1 MKKVKIL
8 IINIIL
14 LSLINVLPKEKILD
28 TVQMGAQVGDQ
39 VTEQVEKAIQI
50 SSRGGE
56 LRQAPTEMS
65 QLVTTYSEDLYEYI
79 KSKESFKAE
88 AYLLDGEKYYT
99 IGYGHH
105 GSDVKPGQVVTEE
118 EADRILRADLKG
130 TSDFVLKYCSYF
142 EITQNQLDALISF
155 TYNGGP
161 GMLQQLTANKTR
173 SPEEI
178 VEHIEFYTKSSS
190 ETFRKGLKNRRLE
203 EKEIFL
209 GGFKNEETQ
218 IEY

>member
-1 MKKVKIL
+1 MKKLKIL

-28 TVQMGAQVGDQ
+28 TVQVSEQVI
-39 VTEQVEKAIQI
+39 EQVEKTIQI

-56 LRQAPTEMS
+56 LRQTPTEMS

-209 GGFKNEETQ
+209 GGFENEETQ

>member
-28 TVQMGAQVGDQ
+28 TVQVSVQVS
-39 VTEQVEKAIQI
+39 EQVEKTIQI

-56 LRQAPTEMS
+56 LRQTPTEMS
-65 QLVTTYSEDLYEYI
+65 QLVTTYSEELYEYI

-88 AYLLDGEKYYT
+88 AYLLEGEKYYT

-130 TSDFVLKYCSYF
+130 TSDFVLKYCNYF
-142 EITQNQLDALISF
+142 EITQNQLDALTSF

-190 ETFRKGLKNRRLE
+190 ETFRKGLKNRRIE

-209 GGFKNEETQ
+209 GGFENEETQ

>member
-28 TVQMGAQVGDQ
+28 TVQVSVQVS
-39 VTEQVEKAIQI
+39 EQVEKNFQI

-88 AYLLDGEKYYT
+88 AYLLEGEKYCT

-105 GSDVKPGQVVTEE
+105 GSDVKPGQVVSEE

-130 TSDFVLKYCSYF
+130 ISDFVLKYCSYF
-142 EITQNQLDALISF
+142 EITQNQLDALTSF

-161 GMLQQLTANKTR
+161 EMLQQLTANKTR

-190 ETFRKGLKNRRLE
+190 ETFGKGLKNRRLE

>member
-1 MKKVKIL
+1 MSK
-8 IINIIL
+8 
-14 LSLINVLPKEKILD
+14 NVLPKEKILD
-28 TVQMGAQVGDQ
+28 TVQVSVQVS
-39 VTEQVEKAIQI
+39 EQVEKTIQI

-56 LRQAPTEMS
+56 LRQTPTEMS
-65 QLVTTYSEDLYEYI
+65 QLVTTYSEELYEYI

-88 AYLLDGEKYYT
+88 AYLLEGEKYYT

-130 TSDFVLKYCSYF
+130 TSDFVLKYCNYF
-142 EITQNQLDALISF
+142 EITQNQLDALTSF

-190 ETFRKGLKNRRLE
+190 ETFRKGLKNRRIE

-209 GGFKNEETQ
+209 GGFENEETQ

>member
-1 MKKVKIL
+1 MKKFKL
-8 IINIIL
+8 LMINIIL

-28 TVQMGAQVGDQ
+28 TVQVS
-39 VTEQVEKAIQI
+39 VRVSEQVEKTIQI

-56 LRQAPTEMS
+56 LRQTPTEMS

-79 KSKESFKAE
+79 KSKENFKSE

-142 EITQNQLDALISF
+142 EITQNQLDALTSF

-173 SPEEI
+173 SPAEI

-209 GGFKNEETQ
+209 GGFENEETQ

>member
-1 MKKVKIL
+1 MKKFKL
-8 IINIIL
+8 LMINIIL

-28 TVQMGAQVGDQ
+28 TVQVSVQVS
-39 VTEQVEKAIQI
+39 EQVEKIIQI

-56 LRQAPTEMS
+56 LRQTPTEMS
-65 QLVTTYSEDLYEYI
+65 QLVTTYSEELYEYI

-88 AYLLDGEKYYT
+88 AYLLEGEKYYT

-142 EITQNQLDALISF
+142 EITQNQLDALTSF

-209 GGFKNEETQ
+209 GGFENEETQ